1 MENALR
7 GMIVEV
13 PKAEE
18 RLLVPKMEV
27 WVVNL
32 DQRIRPKEIMYPLM
46 LLKLQGVVSR
56 VVAATEKLGIS
67 PVAQQDQTLVL
78 LPRISGQTTPQW
90 LLLPLPKEFF

>member
-67 PVAQQDQTLVL
+67 PEIGRAHV
-78 LPRISGQTTPQW
+78 
-90 LLLPLPKEFF
+90 